1 MNKQNPYLPY
11 AVPIVEIIPQS
22 EIDYTFRLKTDLKP
36 QNGQFLQLSIPG
48 VGEAPISISDWG
60 DDYIDLTIR
69 RCGKLTDVVHD
80 LKVGDQLFI
89 RGPYGNG
96 FPIEKYMGKNLVIV
110 AGGTGLAPV
119 KSIVNHFYRN
129 LEEVKRFQLITG
141 FKSPADI
148 LFSDELANWEKRFS
162 VTLTVDKG
170 NEEWT
175 GNEGLVTQ
183 YIEKLDLDDI
193 ENTEVIVVGPPM
205 MMKFT
210 VLKFLE
216 VGIPEEQIWVSY
228 ERKMCCGIGKCG
240 HCKMDDTYICVEG
253 PVFRYDQAKNLI
265 D

>member
-1 MNKQNPYLPY
+1 MSKNPYLPDP
-11 AVPIVEIIPQS
+11 VPIIEIIPQS
-22 EIDYTFRLKTDLKP
+22 EIDYTFRLKTDLKA

-60 DDYIDLTIR
+60 AGYIDLTIR
-69 RCGKLTDVVHD
+69 RCGKLTDVLHE
-80 LKVGDQLFI
+80 LEVGDPLFI

-96 FPIEKYMGKNLVIV
+96 FPIEEYKNKNLVIV

-129 LEEVKRFQLITG
+129 LKEVNSFQLITG
-141 FKSPADI
+141 FKSPQDI
-148 LFSDELANWEKRFS
+148 LFADEIENWEKRFP
-162 VTLTVDKG
+162 VILTVDQSD
-170 NEEWT
+170 EEWA

-183 YIEKLDLDDI
+183 YVDKLDLGDK
-193 ENTEVIVVGPPM
+193 ENTQVIVVGPPL

-216 VGIPEEQIWVSY
+216 LGLSEDQIWVSY

-253 PVFRYDQAKNLI
+253 PVFRYDQAKTLI